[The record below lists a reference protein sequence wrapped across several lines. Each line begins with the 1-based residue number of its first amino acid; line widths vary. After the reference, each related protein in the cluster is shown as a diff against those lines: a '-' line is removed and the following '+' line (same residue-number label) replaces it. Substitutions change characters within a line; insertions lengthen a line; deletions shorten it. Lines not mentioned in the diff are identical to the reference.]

1 MIDEKWEEEEEEGMD
16 MSKHKLLEAVEK
28 LNKEAYHSA
37 EDIRK
42 YKDAYKA
49 LYYLLSI
56 EKANK

>member
-1 MIDEKWEEEEEEGMD
+1 MIDAKWEEEVIA